1 MLRKNKKSS
10 TIIFYLKNYLPYNY
24 YRYACNN
31 SMSPPF
37 LYYNQNMTE
46 TKTKVLR
53 LDDLIDA
60 CFDVYQEIGRQVGIP
75 RTILLRKLISN
86 LECINELITKQFTH
100 ETLII
105 LRSSI
110 ETLVLFCYL
119 TTHLDKQQEYIS
131 DSELIEFKNTF
142 ILIKNWKKDIDTGN
156 PLNLNLQDAINYHEQ
171 IFKERLS
178 EYNKNYILKQLKFKE
193 YKVTL
198 DNLNIIDKFF
208 RTNKRIGKPFFM
220 DMEKMYSELPKLP
233 EIGAE
238 FRDLV
243 YSDYNVNSQ
252 VAHGQYYIWTR
263 GIQIDERFIEQVKL
277 QIAKVVTYPLMYL
290 NGQVTIN
297 MSNLERLKHIT
308 DKLLPNLYKYQ

>member
-1 MLRKNKKSS
+1 
-10 TIIFYLKNYLPYNY
+10 
-24 YRYACNN
+24 
-31 SMSPPF
+31 MSPPF

-60 CFDVYQEIGRQVGIP
+60 CFDVYQEIGKQVGIP

-208 RTNKRIGKPFFM
+208 RTNKRIRKPFFM